1 MYFNR
6 FICILSNTRNHQST
20 LGIIKKQKMN
30 NSDLKIL
37 IAEDDILMIKI
48 FEFILK
54 KEGYQVTSCKD
65 GLNAIEKIPVLIP
78 DLIITDIMLPFRSG
92 LEIIGY
98 SKENF
103 NNIPIIVVSSLGEEE
118 GTVVEAFNLGADD
131 FVSKPFNPNE
141 LLLRVKRLFAKRN
154 YDLQPQEIKATF
166 SA

>member
-1 MYFNR
+1 MD
-6 FICILSNTRNHQST
+6 NT
-20 LGIIKKQKMN
+20 
-30 NSDLKIL
+30 DLKIL
-37 IAEDDILMIKI
+37 IAEDDVLMVKIL
-48 FEFILK
+48 EFILK

-65 GLNAIEKIPVLIP
+65 GLSAIEKIPVLVP

-92 LEIIGY
+92 LEIIGFT
-98 SKENF
+98 KENYEET
-103 NNIPIIVVSSLGEEE
+103 PVIVVSSLGEEE

-154 YDLQPQEIKATF
+154 QVMKTSNI